1 LQHLLAQVD
10 AESSFKHMTEQ
21 HSRHYCKVHYGHR
34 SMLGNTQDGD
44 GYKYRGRGIL
54 QLTGRDV
61 YTRFTQY
68 YNDYVNPDAD
78 FVKNPGKVASS
89 LKVAVI
95 SGLWYYSHKVMH
107 NVDIGSQTS
116 SKEITKQ
123 INPRAKQDDIDNRAE
138 NFKKVQRNITDC
150 Q

>member
-1 LQHLLAQVD
+1 
-10 AESSFKHMTEQ
+10 MTEDI
-21 HSRHYCKVHYGHR
+21 SRNKAREKYGFK
-34 SMLGNTQDGD
+34 SNLGNNQKGD

-61 YTRFTQY
+61 YTRFSQY

-78 FVKNPGKVASS
+78 FVTNPGKVASS

-116 SKEITKQ
+116 SKTITKQ
-123 INPRAKQDDIDNRAE
+123 INPGAGKAE
-138 NFKKVQRNITDC
+138 VHKRKKKFDKVKKNITDC